1 MVYLKVPDSFSDITK
16 TMLLYNWKSC
26 CNSACEI
33 APKAEEVDPEGC
45 KVEPPSYPLSSSP
58 ERFLLVFL
66 ADQPPAHQ
74 VEGAT
79 VGKGGDKD
87 GVHDEEEKGEG
98 AGAQQGGHQGGLG
111 DATGPKGGHEEGE
124 EEYEK
129 TRGGLAGWKKKA
141 EDAKESEQSRGEQVL
156 LEVT

>member
-1 MVYLKVPDSFSDITK
+1 M
-16 TMLLYNWKSC
+16 
-26 CNSACEI
+26 
-33 APKAEEVDPEGC
+33 
-45 KVEPPSYPLSSSP
+45 
-58 ERFLLVFL
+58 
-66 ADQPPAHQ
+66 
-74 VEGAT
+74 
-79 VGKGGDKD
+79 
-87 GVHDEEEKGEG
+87 HDEEEKGEH

-141 EDAKESEQSRGEQVL
+141 EDAKESEQARGEQVL